1 MLSMKSL
8 SREPL
13 VHFLLLG
20 AALFVLS
27 GLLDRTDRGG
37 PRTIVITGGQIEHL
51 TTVFTRTWQRP
62 PSAEELAGLVRDRVR
77 QEVYYR
83 EALTRGL
90 DRDDVVIRR
99 RLQQKLEFL
108 TADIAAMAE
117 PTEAELETFLQT
129 YAGRFRVDGTFSF
142 EHVYLSP
149 ARRGEDLQRDAV
161 ALLARLREAD
171 GTPEGETMGDPF
183 LLANRFQAMPGSEIA
198 NLFGE
203 DFATALNDTPPGDW
217 HGPLTS
223 AYGAHLVRVAARSE
237 SRLPALA
244 EVREGV
250 RREWLAARQRR
261 AAEDFYRS
269 LLDGYT
275 VIVEDPRVDDTRR
288 QPTDLA
294 GLKVAPR

>member
-1 MLSMKSL
+1 MLSMKPL

-27 GLLDRTDRGG
+27 GLLDRTDRDG
-37 PRTIVITGGQIEHL
+37 PQTIVITDGQIEHL
-51 TTVFTRTWQRP
+51 ATVFTRTWQRP

-108 TADIAAMAE
+108 TADLAVVTE
-117 PTEAELETFLQT
+117 PTEAELEAFLRHH
-129 YAGRFRVDGTFSF
+129 AGHFRVDGTFSF

-149 ARRGEDLQRDAV
+149 ARRGDNLQRDAG
-161 ALLARLREAD
+161 ALLARLREAG
-171 GTPEGETMGDPF
+171 GTPGAEAMGDPF
-183 LLANRFQAMPGSEIA
+183 LLADGFRAMPGNEIA
-198 NLFGE
+198 DLFGE
-203 DFATALNDTPPGDW
+203 DFATALHDTPPGDW

-223 AYGAHLVRVAARSE
+223 AYGAHLVRVATRSE

-244 EVREGV
+244 EVRETV
-250 RREWLAARQRR
+250 RREWLATRQRQ

-275 VIVEDPRVDDTRR
+275 VIVEDDPHTDDAGR
-288 QPTDLA
+288 QPSDLA
-294 GLKVAPR
+294 GL